1 MLLYSSSVS
10 FSEIIAYFLLN
21 AYSFYHDAFFLT
33 VPSQYL
39 LLLSLHLTVLRTGE
53 ILSLV
58 ACSGKSQY
66 SSIWSTNL
74 LSNDS
79 YYYSDDAQQ
88 IVKQIRWLPP
98 QTNNNNNSA
107 AGCYFL
113 LLNNDNIVCLSPCSA
128 QGKCDTILH
137 NLTLHE
143 MSLHN
148 TMPQFRLLC
157 YS

>member
-1 MLLYSSSVS
+1 VLLFSSSVS
-10 FSEIIAYFLLN
+10 FSVIIAYFHLN
-21 AYSFYHDAFFLT
+21 ANSFLA
-33 VPSQYL
+33 
-39 LLLSLHLTVLRTGE
+39 VLRTGE

-128 QGKCDTILH
+128 QGKHD
-137 NLTLHE
+137 
-143 MSLHN
+143 
-148 TMPQFRLLC
+148 MPQFHFL
-157 YS
+157 YFS